1 MNNVTDQYQ
10 NMPEKVAAINQ
21 SGFATWSDDGGLSPQ
36 FKQKFDAERIPVRGV
51 RHVRIWGLQVDDE
64 RELLGHERTSI
75 DDEDLWEIILE
86 AKDGS
91 QCEVNSKFVIAAR
104 DS

>member
-10 NMPEKVAAINQ
+10 NLPERVAAINTC
-21 SGFATWSDDGGLSPQ
+21 GVATWSSENELSPDFMQ
-36 FKQKFDAERIPVRGV
+36 RFDADSIPVLGI

-64 RELLGHERTSI
+64 KELPGHERTSI
-75 DDEDLWEIILE
+75 ADEDLWEIILE

-91 QCEVNSKFVIAAR
+91 HYEVNSKFVVAAKGK
-104 DS
+104 

>member
-1 MNNVTDQYQ
+1 VNNANDQHPE
-10 NMPEKVAAINQ
+10 MPEQVAAINR
-21 SGFATWSDDGGLSPQ
+21 SGFVAWSPECGLSPDFMQ
-36 FKQKFDAERIPVRGV
+36 RFDAVRIPVRGV

-64 RELLGHERTSI
+64 RELPGHERTSI

-91 QCEVNSKFVIAAR
+91 HCEVNSKFVVAVQA
-104 DS
+104 S

>member
-1 MNNVTDQYQ
+1 MNNVTDQYKH
-10 NMPEKVAAINQ
+10 MPENVAAINEC
-21 SGFATWSDDGGLSPQ
+21 GVVTWSDEGGLSPD
-36 FKQKFDAERIPVRGV
+36 FKQRFDRERIPVLGV
-51 RHVRIWGLQVDDE
+51 RHVRVWGLQVDDE
-64 RELLGHERTSI
+64 RELPGHERTSI

-91 QCEVNSKFVIAAR
+91 HCEVNSKFVVAAG

>member
-1 MNNVTDQYQ
+1 
-10 NMPEKVAAINQ
+10 MPEQVVAMNQ
-21 SGFATWSDDGGLSPQ
+21 SGFVAWSEGCGLSPDFMQ
-36 FKQKFDAERIPVRGV
+36 RFDAQRIPVLGV

-64 RELLGHERTSI
+64 RELPGHERTSI

-91 QCEVNSKFVIAAR
+91 HCEVNSKFVVAV
-104 DS
+104 DKP